1 MLKHMKKALKFI
13 VACSMAVGL
22 SAYIPEIAPKEIKAT
37 EYLVEDNSNKW
48 SGTVSLEEPRYYDGA
63 YHIFTGE
70 ELAWVSEQ
78 YQGAKLVNKCLGQYF
93 ILENDI
99 DMDNKPWK
107 PIGTSLTHAFRG
119 TFDGNGKTISN
130 VNLIKSNNDSYSIS
144 FFGVAQHST
153 FKNLTF
159 ENVRNEYYAGY
170 NQAVSVVAGG
180 DGSYKLTLEN
190 ILVENVNLTG
200 DKNTGGIISYNN
212 LGTLIYNCVVKD
224 SVFNILGGTGGGI
237 DGYSGTPLMFNCISI
252 NNEFN
257 VDTGSFVGGLTG
269 CVGDNEFDYLNCY
282 SQNIFNGSDT
292 IGGLIGQLSPN
303 NNTNSYIKNCY
314 DNSVYN
320 INEDSLTN
328 SMVGGLIGD
337 SSNDYFIKDNTFFNM
352 DNVSQAFGVLY
363 EKGDIELISQFIPKK
378 DIDMKNSEFIS
389 QLNNNLKNY
398 KIFIDPDQQ
407 IDFSLTPDD
416 IKLSNWE
423 KNSNGYPTLSPLT
436 SIDLKIIPNS
446 NVIYIQG
453 GKSMNLHAEISP
465 FDATRLNNQV
475 SLTLPDDA
483 GFTIDKNG
491 LLDASNVKSGAE
503 TTLTLSGGNIT
514 RQIQIK
520 AVDENQDIT
529 VKIVDPGSI
538 TVGSSKKMHI
548 YNESDI
554 LKTLNIEWYLTKTT
568 NGKEELVSENDYASI
583 DKTSGL
589 LKVLNSGLITIVAKL
604 HNTTNQGW
612 ITINIGNDI
621 WDGKSIS
628 LPEFYNDA
636 WHIKK
641 PSELKY
647 IMEAWNHEGRLV
659 TDDFTIASVYERARN
674 FDVILEADL
683 DMGGSQ
689 NVAWYPIGGSPEYW
703 MRGFSKKF
711 IGNGHT
717 ISNLLIDGKNPNLNG
732 LFGWINGGTVQ
743 DLIIYNPV
751 IINAE
756 ASSYSGALAGQI
768 QDATIKNVTIINP
781 QINSLGSA
789 GALTGYSQYNT
800 IIDQCSSQGGNIQGQ
815 VAGGLIGEAIAYNG
829 KVMNSYSTS
838 TITSIID
845 RSIDINIGGLVGAV
859 NSSSSSSLPSIST
872 TPFTIQNS
880 YVQGR
885 VISNGTG
892 SDASIYTGG
901 LIGSVNSYLTL
912 ENNYV
917 SVPITNQMDSMTP
930 GGLIGYAEDN
940 AAYYVSIANN
950 TWDEDQVFRKSI
962 NSGVIAISNK
972 QAVGIGY
979 TNLTGVNKKTNNY
992 MKSDTFL
999 ISLNENK
1006 PDPSVKMNSW
1016 AKSIDTLPYFT
1027 YNDNFTIVLK
1037 ESNLQLRKGESKQI
1051 EPVMVPFVSGKQI
1064 TYEYTKISGHSTI
1077 TVDDTGLV
1085 AVSNDAQ
1092 PYQTA
1097 VINMTAKENE
1107 KEIATLNV
1115 YITVLEDEQDI
1126 TSFTIKDPG
1135 RIEIGQT
1142 VQLEALIEPNTI
1154 DTTNVKWRV
1163 KEINEFADVSVDGVL
1178 TAKNAGTFTVLAT
1191 LNGHTAECIIT
1202 IHSGL
1207 KWDGVTVEEPKMEGD
1222 NIYISKASELA
1233 WLAWYSYEKS
1243 YNFEGKNIYLMN
1255 DIDLN
1260 NKIWTPIGT
1269 IWNGFLVIKQSFRG
1283 NFDGQNH
1290 IIKNLYLNNELPESK
1305 KNFKKT
1311 LGLFGSIGGNC
1322 EIKNIIIENAKME
1335 NTEKIEAAG
1344 FLFGISSN
1352 SPTIENVK
1360 IKNIIISDQGM
1371 YHLLGLI
1378 AGNTHDSNVKIENSQ
1393 IENARIKIN
1402 IDQQTNFNMYF
1413 GGIVSNGS
1421 SGTTILNCS
1430 VNNMAINISS
1440 KGIESTSQWLHIGG
1454 ILSMGS
1460 SSINNCYAEI
1470 ELNGDIDSELYY
1482 GIYGGLISD
1491 VGFNPTIDN
1500 SYAVFSIDENEID
1513 LNNPTSL
1520 KDSTSI
1526 GALLGNLFPSSELL
1540 YNNVYYN
1547 ADKTG
1552 ALDYYGVSR
1561 VSVSVS
1567 DENKASMASNVVGM
1581 TTSDMLASS
1590 SNENSLVSK
1599 LNAGR
1604 ANHPE
1609 YAVWTVKPGAY
1620 PTFATIEAENVTIQP
1635 KEKTA
1640 YAGEIFKVEKQI
1652 LPMDAKDVDVIF
1664 SSNDERV
1671 MVDQNGNVRIDSQ
1684 CIEPYVAIITM
1695 TPIDTKYLPTTSTI
1709 TVLPEVDIESIKLN
1723 APTILSTNKDL
1734 SIPVITQPNMAN
1746 PNKIKW
1752 SVTNTTQQT
1761 ESISQKY
1768 ATFLTAGYLR
1778 TGSFEQNIIIRAESV
1793 DDPLIYDEAVI
1804 QIKVNSSSVWDGTT
1818 KTEILPVENV
1828 LHITTPEQLA
1838 YVAEQCISGESY
1850 ENISIYLDADL
1861 NLGGHPWMMIGR
1873 DNYPFKGKFYGNN
1886 HTISNLYLLKD
1897 NKAMAIGLFGAIQGA
1912 EIHDLN
1918 LDNVSSSDLAA
1929 DEIAEPIGCLI
1940 GKVLYS
1946 DIEAKIDNCHVKNA
1960 NIIHTKLTINMGG
1973 IGGLIGAIDGKSHV
1987 NCSSVSKSNVSGSN
2001 IERGG
2006 LIGIISSNA
2015 ANIDITNCY
2024 LKDIQNSTSS
2034 SLFNV
2039 IGVWDDA
2046 EGNISN
2052 CYASVGGELASTLYL
2067 VGKTTGEKPHIIE
2080 NCYLFADEDLPT
2092 RLIKQNL
2099 SENAQIR
2106 HSYYVNSDKSYHTGN
2121 IPIIDDSIKFPPIEM
2136 FYSIDKPNSMVN
2148 QLNDWVSK
2156 QSDPSQ
2162 YMTWAVRNSTPELVN
2177 PSSISFDVN
2186 EYTLKSKDTL
2196 KLIPKVKGDYLN
2208 TSLYWTSNYPSV
2220 AYVDQQG
2227 NVKALVPGYAIIT
2240 ATTQDGQ
2247 KARVNIHVRA
2257 QTNSVQLGI
2266 KDNPTNEALDIGDIT
2281 EVIADM
2287 QPADDTLTWS
2297 ISGDC
2302 IEMSIN
2308 EADNKKVTIR
2318 AIKGGTATITAET
2331 PSGITGTLEVSV
2343 SSYPR
2348 SIQIKEGIDEI
2359 GVDNKIDH
2367 LQLTILFTPDTATNR
2382 KVTFESSNTDIAVVD
2397 ADGLITF
2404 KKESDGVNNK
2414 LGETLITVTPQV
2426 NPNAPA
2432 EEQAQPVKIKIQVN
2446 NQVIPIEELEGILTN
2461 NDTLIENA
2469 VIRVG
2474 SEIPLYVK
2482 YNPSTATSRDFT
2494 WSVVSGSE
2502 NIAIEN
2508 NMLKG
2513 LKEGK
2518 ATLRVSVNG
2527 LVNGLVQE
2535 ISLEKE
2541 ITVQAAQ
2548 ASDIVFDKPSISLKP
2563 NESIEVN
2570 ASIYPSVASQAI
2582 NWKVKA
2588 GSEDIVEI
2596 VQPKSKSADNSTITI
2611 KANKDA
2617 PIGTSGIIIAES
2629 SDNASLQKELPVYII
2644 KNSATSVNVSNI
2656 NDGNSEESPYQLK
2669 VGQSVEFN
2677 AIVYADDQLATN
2689 QNVTWTSS
2697 DNQVALVEIS
2707 TGKVQ
2712 ALTKGKT
2719 ELTVTSV
2726 DGNKTKKIYLEI
2738 LPADLEGITMDQPS
2752 LTMIKGTQ
2760 HQLSVIANA
2769 GSELSSIEWASSN
2782 ESVATVVDGKVTAVS
2797 KGTAKITATSDGFS
2811 TSCELT
2817 VVNGDI
2823 KIESIKLT
2831 ASRDEVEAGQTVLIH
2846 AAITPNDAAQHEL
2859 SWSSSDPSIADVLNE
2874 AGSVA
2879 AIEVYKGDGNP
2890 VIISARAMDGSG
2902 VSATITITPIPST
2915 ILGIEL
2921 DQTFIRLG
2929 AKDIQ
2934 GVDLKASFKPIS
2946 AHGEVTWELNRND
2959 LINLTQTGSQSATI
2973 RPNSDAS
2980 SANDAYTIITARSG
2994 DVSAQCVVL
3003 LSDIPMEQIDVNP
3016 NSLSV
3021 SVNETKDITINFE
3034 PINATSTTLKW
3045 KTLKGSEDTIL
3056 INGDARHTSVTGLKP
3071 GKVIVQAENEEG
3083 ILSNPITILVNEE
3096 TAQELKVYGTNI
3108 LLLNDPDRNT
3118 SQLTALS
3125 VPSFTMDE
3133 NLTWTSDENSIAEV
3147 DDTGLVSAISS
3158 GKTRIHVSD
3167 ENGNEDSIEIIV
3179 YADEETEKNDVDRI
3193 PLSSLSIKNAPTTM
3207 IVEEMLLLEAV
3218 YNMDSDIPTRKD
3230 VCWSSSDENI
3240 LSIDEQTGLITAKAA
3255 GTVTI
3260 TLTSN
3265 EDAAINDTCEIIV
3278 IEKESISDLIWDHVL
3293 TQMVKGNQET
3303 LTVTGIIQDDNNL
3316 DVIWT
3321 SSNPNI
3327 LTAEMDSNDPLSASI
3342 KAISSGFATIYC
3354 QINGKM
3360 ISQRIQVTETN
3371 DIPIKEIKVQE
3382 LGNAEYFELQIGDTQ
3397 TLTVTVNEDATDQ
3410 GFTISSQNTE
3420 IVSWDGS
3427 ACHALQ
3433 EGIAVITI
3441 VPNDPNNKLTKTIFV
3456 RVIPQP
3462 DPILYLDKES
3472 LVMVQGETGTIRAF
3486 LNVEDVDASYRWTCD
3501 DPAVTLTNETSN
3513 EVSISTTSTSE
3524 INTKIKV
3531 ILNKGDVELTKTS
3544 TLRILPNLDGYVLP
3558 DSVVI
3563 CDQLGTNIS
3572 SIAMDLSDKS
3582 LILQAKVSPAD
3593 ALQIVNW
3600 TSSDPTIASIEGTN
3614 DTANVTPHQSGQV
3627 TITATTIDGTQF
3639 ISVSLIITDKNEP
3652 KVTINHIGINAEVN
3666 ELLVGESTTI
3676 QVTMDPESE
3685 LMNHILTASKEGIV
3699 EINAQSNGKYQIKA
3713 LKEGYVELS
3722 AAAINDLTKKDKVSF
3737 IVKKKPAEAVIFNSF
3752 TLWDSENKKQ
3762 ISVDTKIDALSK
3774 TIVVMI
3780 PTLQS
3785 KQSLIAHY
3793 TLSGQGSV
3801 QINGVEQE
3809 NGKTVNNFDG
3819 LLTTYDILDQE
3830 NNVTHMNVLV
3840 TNETIPE
3847 NDGTITSFALNGVEA
3862 MIDQANKTIEVL
3874 IDKNM
3879 DRNKLSLSYSASDTL
3894 SIIGA
3899 NGILNQGSTMNY
3911 QQEQVITLI
3920 GKNGNAV
3927 LYHLFIDI
3935 GPEINKME
3943 LTQKGKKVIGTINQ
3957 STNTITFDVQQGLFD
3972 GTQPFNVMF
3981 THSGLKESTGA
3992 SEITFVDG
4000 KADYALSYEKDNQY
4014 YLYHLELNEIIPET
4028 PLSLTSFKVA
4038 DTEAS
4043 ITEKIVEVSLPY
4055 GTDLTNPQK
4064 VEFASNETAKLF
4076 INGDEISNGSSYT
4089 FTANKIVSCS
4099 LKNDQ
4104 KEINFSLLVSIKNA
4118 EGTAEC
4124 KSAIVI
4130 AGTERYEPTKYDS
4143 IYLYEVPYETDLTK
4157 LKVELEAEEGAAI
4170 LVNDAPY
4177 DIDAEI
4183 DGTNDIIVVIQK
4195 KNKADRIITL
4205 HVQKSTIPSKE
4216 ATITSFTLKKEGKEL
4231 SKKAAVIEDNI
4242 IQVIVPF
4249 GTDLTNVDYEFTS
4262 DIEGLTLSVKGKSE
4276 TTGHDFSSGLQK
4288 LVAHK
4293 DGYADKEY
4301 TLIIQIERESAKIT
4315 KMKLNG
4321 VEVVPNEQNELI
4333 FNFERGTDLSL
4344 LVPEFTLSNNNAKVL
4359 IDNVEY
4365 TAGTAID
4372 FSQRVTITVN
4382 LNGIREVYLVKAS
4395 ITYGPQFKGTVTL
4408 KQGDIT
4414 IIGKIN
4420 EENGEII
4427 FDITGE
4433 EIVLSEPFIVQFIV
4447 DEGVEAT
4454 YNDTVIQSGD
4464 SLTFTS
4470 LSEIK
4475 QLILK
4480 DADNNS
4486 NTYKLK
4492 LYEDVN
4498 LPKFDTF
4505 EIMNENV
4512 TGILIDHESGTITI
4526 KVKPGT
4532 DVSRLRPVF
4541 TFNDY
4546 AQMAFVGTQ
4555 TQVSGV
4561 SSHDFSKGVD
4571 YLLMGNGRTK
4581 VYHVVAVEEMDT
4593 PIIYQFGI
4601 LNADGSINY
4610 GIVDNENLTIILR
4623 LAKGEGMP
4631 SQKSIIYF
4639 NIGDDCNLYRSGII
4653 QESGISTYKF
4663 SNRAVSFKISDK
4675 NDPSNATTYRIYL
4688 KMYQNEGD
4696 LNDDG
4701 LVNGLDLAKLLELM
4715 NS

>member
-48 SGTVSLEEPRYYDGA
+48 SGTVSLDAPRYYDGA

-78 YQGAKLVNKCLGQYF
+78 YSLTNAFLNEHEKSMGYTF
-93 ILENDI
+93 ILERDI
-99 DMDNKPWK
+99 DLDNKPWT
-107 PIGTSLTHAFRG
+107 PIGKNVAFYG
-119 TFDGNGKTISN
+119 VFDGNGKTISN
-130 VNLIKSNNDSYSIS
+130 LHISTTGNLAGFFIQADQSIIKNIR
-144 FFGVAQHST
+144 F
-153 FKNLTF
+153 L
-159 ENVRNEYYAGY
+159 NVTNEYVK
-170 NQAVSVVAGG
+170 NQAVGVVLGSQNMESVIL
-180 DGSYKLTLEN
+180 SN
-190 ILVENVNLTG
+190 IEVEHATLTG
-200 DKNTGGIISYNN
+200 DSCLGGIAGVVGCINPTIIENCSVKNSVFNLLENTQAGGMAGKVINYTSISNCISYNN
-212 LGTLIYNCVVKD
+212 I
-224 SVFNILGGTGGGI
+224 FNTCEKSIAGGI
-237 DGYSGTPLMFNCISI
+237 VGNNSG
-252 NNEFN
+252 
-257 VDTGSFVGGLTG
+257 GSNSF
-269 CVGDNEFDYLNCY
+269 LNCY
-282 SQNIFNGSDT
+282 SKNIFKGFGEC
-292 IGGLIGQLSPN
+292 GGLFGGYTSRKIS
-303 NNTNSYIKNCY
+303 NCY
-314 DNSVYN
+314 DNSIYENPSDTTKIFAGGIAARHNITNEYSVTNVYYNSKN
-320 INEDSLTN
+320 ID
-328 SMVGGLIGD
+328 
-337 SSNDYFIKDNTFFNM
+337 K
-352 DNVSQAFGVLY
+352 AFGDEENENVADTTNILPIED
-363 EKGDIELISQFIPKK
+363 EKLKQIELIDQFNQEVPNLSNKQPDLYT
-378 DIDMKNSEFIS
+378 DIT
-389 QLNNNLKNY
+389 KNY
-398 KIFIDPDQQ
+398 Q
-407 IDFSLTPDD
+407 IQF
-416 IKLSNWE
+416 SNWE
-423 KNSNGYPTLSPLT
+423 QGSDGYPTLVPEAVNDIEVIPST
-436 SIDLKIIPNS
+436 IDDM
-446 NVIYIQG
+446 IYIPVSSEFAL
-453 GKSMNLHAEISP
+453 KANIKP
-465 FDATRLNNQV
+465 FDAIRM
-475 SLTLPDDA
+475 D
-483 GFTIDKNG
+483 
-491 LLDASNVKSGAE
+491 SNVMWSIPSESGIVIDNNGKINTMNAAVGTE
-503 TTLTLSGGNIT
+503 TTLEVKYKGINK
-514 RQIQIK
+514 RIK
-520 AVDENQDIT
+520 IKVVDKYTNARF
-529 VKIVDPGSI
+529 KIVNPNNIPTGS
-538 TVGSSKKMHI
+538 VKKLFVDSDLSD
-548 YNESDI
+548 NE
-554 LKTLNIEWYLTKTT
+554 LKNIEWYISQYV
-568 NGKEELVSENDYASI
+568 NGREVLVTSCDIASI
-583 DKTSGL
+583 DTSTGIISTKQAGTVRVVARIKNSMIEDS
-589 LKVLNSGLITIVAKL
+589 KVI
-604 HNTTNQGW
+604 H
-612 ITINIGNDI
+612 IGNSA
-621 WDGKSIS
+621 WDGIS
-628 LPEFYNDA
+628 SEKPELIDRV

-647 IMEAWNHEGRLV
+647 ISDAWRLP
-659 TDDFTIASVYERARN
+659 TRMDFSTSYSEFYKYVRMY
-674 FDVILEADL
+674 DVVLDENL
-683 DMGGSQ
+683 DMGGL
-689 NVAWYPIGGSPEYW
+689 NNAIWTPIGEYTQHVV
-703 MRGFSKKF
+703 GFSKKF
-711 IGNGHT
+711 DGNGHT
-717 ISNLLIDGKNPNLNG
+717 ISNLLIDGTKTNING

-743 DLIIYNPV
+743 NLILENPV
-751 IINAE
+751 IVNGSSE
-756 ASSYSGALAGQI
+756 SYSGGLVGQA
-768 QDATIKNVTIINP
+768 QDANIINVSVINP
-781 QINSLGSA
+781 QIESQGISGGLLGF
-789 GALTGYSQYNT
+789 SQYNT
-800 IIDQCSSQGGNIQGQ
+800 VINQCTSEMGGIQGR
-815 VAGGLIGEAIAYNG
+815 VTGGLVGEAIAYNG
-829 KVMNSYSTS
+829 IIMNSYSTS
-838 TITSIID
+838 TVTGIID
-845 RSIDINIGGLVGAV
+845 RTIDINVGGLVGSV
-859 NSSSSSSLPSIST
+859 ISSTDSSLKST
-872 TPFTIQNS
+872 NSTPYIIQNS
-880 YVQGR
+880 YAQSK

-901 LIGSVNSYLTL
+901 LIGVVNSYLTL

-940 AAYYVSIANN
+940 ADYYVSIANN
-950 TWDEDQVFRKSI
+950 TWDEDQVFRKS
-962 NSGVIAISNK
+962 NNAGVIIIKDK
-972 QAVGIGY
+972 QAIGKGY
-979 TNLTGVNKKTNNY
+979 NVLTGIDKRSNTF
-992 MKSDTFL
+992 MKSNEYT
-999 ISLNENK
+999 INLNDHK
-1006 PDPSVKMNSW
+1006 PDPAEKMNSW
-1016 AKSIDTLPYFT
+1016 THTQDTLPYYT
-1027 YNDNFTIVLK
+1027 YADGYTIVLR
-1037 ESNLQLRKGESKQI
+1037 ENNFQLRKNENKMI
-1051 EPVMVPFVSGKQI
+1051 ETIMTPFISDKKI
-1064 TYEYTKISGHSTI
+1064 TYEYIKMSGSSTI
-1077 TVDDTGLV
+1077 TVNDTGLV
-1085 AVSNDAQ
+1085 SVSNDSQ

-1097 VINMTAKENE
+1097 IICMIAKENG
-1107 KEIATLNV
+1107 EIVGTENLYV
-1115 YITVLEDEQDI
+1115 TVLEDEQDI

-1135 RIEIGQT
+1135 RIEAGQT

-1163 KEINEFADVSVDGVL
+1163 KEINEFADVSIDGVL
-1178 TAKNAGTFTVLAT
+1178 TAKDAGTFTVLAT
-1191 LNGHTAECIIT
+1191 LNGHTAERIIT
-1202 IHSGL
+1202 IQSGL

-1260 NKIWTPIGT
+1260 NKVWTPIGT
-1269 IWNGFLVIKQSFRG
+1269 ISNGIDVYSQSFRG

-1290 IIKNLYLNNELPESK
+1290 IIKNLCLNNELPESI
-1305 KNFKKT
+1305 KNVEKT
-1311 LGLFGSIGGNC
+1311 LGLFGYVGGNC
-1322 EIKNIIIENAKME
+1322 EIKNIIIENAEMDI
-1335 NTEKIEAAG
+1335 TEGIVAAG
-1344 FLFGISSN
+1344 FLCGNSSG
-1352 SPTIENVK
+1352 SLTIENVK
-1360 IKNIIISDQGM
+1360 IKNIFISDKGT
-1371 YHLLGLI
+1371 YKRTHKDLGLMV
-1378 AGNTHDSNVKIENSQ
+1378 GNTDTQGYSTKIENSQ
-1393 IENARIKIN
+1393 VENAKIIIN
-1402 IDQQTNFNMYF
+1402 LDQTTNFSMSL
-1413 GGIVSNGS
+1413 GGIVSEAG

-1430 VNNMAINISS
+1430 VNNMNINISS
-1440 KGIESTSQWLHIGG
+1440 KGIEPNNLRSIYIGG
-1454 ILSMGS
+1454 ILSIGS
-1460 SSINNCYAEI
+1460 ASINNCYAEI
-1470 ELNGDIDSELYY
+1470 EINGDSDSEAFY
-1482 GIYGGLISD
+1482 GIYGGLIGD
-1491 VGFNPTIDN
+1491 VSFTPTIDN
-1500 SYAVFSIDENEID
+1500 SYAVFTIDEVN
-1513 LNNPTSL
+1513 LNDSTSL
-1520 KDSTSI
+1520 KEYKSI
-1526 GALLGNLFPSSELL
+1526 GALIGNLYPRSELL

-1547 ADKTG
+1547 ADKIG
-1552 ALDYYGVSR
+1552 ALAYYGDNVS
-1561 VSVSVS
+1561 SLHPPTVS
-1567 DENKASMASNVVGM
+1567 DEEKAIMASNVVGM
-1581 TTSDMLASS
+1581 TTSDMQAGSF
-1590 SNENSLVSK
+1590 NENSLVSK

-1620 PTFATIEAENVTIQP
+1620 PTFATIEAEKVTIQP
-1635 KEKTA
+1635 KEKTV

-1652 LPMDAKDVDVIF
+1652 LPMDAKDVEVIF

-1695 TPIDTKYLPTTSTI
+1695 TPTDTKYLPTTSTI

-1734 SIPVITQPNMAN
+1734 SIPVITQPNIAN

-1768 ATFLTAGYLR
+1768 ATFLTAGHLR
-1778 TGSFEQNIIIRAESV
+1778 TGSFEQNIIVRAESV
-1793 DDPLIYDEAVI
+1793 DDPSIYDEAVI
-1804 QIKVNSSSVWDGTT
+1804 QIKVNPSSVWDGTT
-1818 KTEILPVENV
+1818 TAIQPTENEI
-1828 LHITTPEQLA
+1828 HITTPRQLA
-1838 YVAEQCISGESY
+1838 YIAEQCSSGVSY
-1850 ENISIYLDADL
+1850 ENVSIYLDADL

-1886 HTISNLYLLKD
+1886 HTISNLYLVKD
-1897 NKAMAIGLFGAIQGA
+1897 DKAMAIGLFGAIQGA

-1918 LDNVSSSDLAA
+1918 LDNVASSDLAA

-1940 GKVLYS
+1940 GKILHS
-1946 DIEAKIDNCHVKNA
+1946 ENQSIIKGCHIENATITHSSKI
-1960 NIIHTKLTINMGG
+1960 LMGG
-1973 IGGLIGAIDGKSHV
+1973 IGGLVGVIDGKSYIDR
-1987 NCSSVSKSNVSGSN
+1987 SSVSKSNLGGN
-2001 IERGG
+2001 YNEIGG
-2006 LIGIISSNA
+2006 LIGTITSNA
-2015 ANIDITNCY
+2015 DSITITNCY
-2024 LKDIQNSTSS
+2024 VKDTDNVTSS
-2034 SLFNV
+2034 QFGF
-2039 IGVWDDA
+2039 IGTWDDT
-2046 EGNISN
+2046 EGYVSN
-2052 CYASVGGELASTLYL
+2052 CHINGHEDFGSTLYL
-2067 VGKTTGEKPHIIE
+2067 ILKTSGDKVHRIE
-2080 NCYLFADEDLPT
+2080 NCYLFINLDTPT
-2092 RLIKQNL
+2092 LFIEWNSSKNT
-2099 SENAQIR
+2099 QIY
-2106 HSYYVNSDKSYHTGN
+2106 HSYYVNSNKSYGRGTA
-2121 IPIIDDSIKFPPIEM
+2121 PAVDESIKLPESEM
-2136 FYSIDKPNSMVN
+2136 FYGIDKPNSMVN

-2162 YMTWAVRNSTPELVN
+2162 YMTWVVRNSTPELVN

-2446 NQVIPIEELEGILTN
+2446 NQVIPIEELVGILTN

-2629 SDNASLQKELPVYII
+2629 SDNALLQKELPVYII

-2656 NDGNSEESPYQLK
+2656 NDGNSEENPYQLK

-2712 ALTKGKT
+2712 ALAKGKT

-2879 AIEVYKGDGNP
+2879 AIEVYKGNGNP

-3003 LSDIPMEQIDVNP
+3003 LSDIPMEQIDVKP
-3016 NSLSV
+3016 NALSV

-3045 KTLKGSEDTIL
+3045 KTLKGSEDIIL

-3278 IEKESISDLIWDHVL
+3278 IEKESISNLTWDHIL

-3441 VPNDPNNKLTKTIFV
+3441 VPDDPNNKLTKTIFV

-3486 LNVEDVDASYRWTCD
+3486 LNVEDVDASYRWACD

-3627 TITATTIDGTQF
+3627 TITATTIDGTQT

-3713 LKEGYVELS
+3713 LKEGYVEIS

-3862 MIDQANKTIEVL
+3862 MIDQVNKTIEVL

-3943 LTQKGKKVIGTINQ
+3943 LTQKGKKVIGSINQ

-4177 DIDAEI
+4177 DVDAEI

-4276 TTGHDFSSGLQK
+4276 TTGHDFSSGMQK

-4301 TLIIQIERESAKIT
+4301 TLIIQIESESAKIT

-4321 VEVVPNEQNELI
+4321 VEVAPNEQNELI
-4333 FNFERGTDLSL
+4333 FNFERGTDLSQ
-4344 LVPEFTLSNNNAKVL
+4344 LVPEFTLSNNNAKVS

-4427 FDITGE
+4427 FDITGKE
-4433 EIVLSEPFIVQFIV
+4433 VVLSEPFIVQFIV

-4526 KVKPGT
+4526 KVKPGM
-4532 DVSRLRPVF
+4532 DVSQLKPVF

-4581 VYHVVAVEEMDT
+4581 VYHVVAVEDVEG
-4593 PIIYQFGI
+4593 PIIYTFGVMGTDGVI
-4601 LNADGSINY
+4601 YYGKIDNVNKEIIIRMPKGSIRDNLTIYHSINEGSKIITGFNTEIKSGESQRSFTNSSIVFKVKDSKNTVSYNVSVKYEKDELDINDDGSINNQD
-4610 GIVDNENLTIILR
+4610 VVKL
-4623 LAKGEGMP
+4623 
-4631 SQKSIIYF
+4631 SSII
-4639 NIGDDCNLYRSGII
+4639 
-4653 QESGISTYKF
+4653 
-4663 SNRAVSFKISDK
+4663 
-4675 NDPSNATTYRIYL
+4675 
-4688 KMYQNEGD
+4688 
-4696 LNDDG
+4696 
-4701 LVNGLDLAKLLELM
+4701 NG
-4715 NS
+4715 